1 MSATTYVGEISPTN
15 IRGILTS
22 TLTLTAKFGLFFE
35 WIIGPFLSVRDL
47 ALVSSSIPI
56 LFFFVSLISL
66 PESPYYL
73 IRCGRNQQAVT
84 SLMQLRGTTD
94 VSKEIEM
101 IEKSIKY
108 DLANDTGLWELIS
121 VPGNRKCVFVS

>member
-1 MSATTYVGEISPTN
+1 MYVGEISPAN

-22 TLTLTAKFGLFFE
+22 TLTLAAKFGLFFG
-35 WIIGPFLSVRDL
+35 WAVGPFLSVRNF

-56 LFFFVSLISL
+56 LFFVSLLSL
-66 PESPYYL
+66 PESPYHL
-73 IRCGRNQQAVT
+73 MRRGRNQEAVT

-94 VSKEIEM
+94 VSKEMEM

-108 DLANDTGLWELIS
+108 DLTNDTGLWELIS
-121 VPGNRKCVFVS
+121 VPGNRKCVFIYFMNF